1 MRKLLAIL
9 LIATIACN
17 GLAETFEDNIFDY
30 LDLDKEAI
38 ELGFFDFLGKLWN
51 KVKGVV
57 DWLKQKGWWDTIVKV
72 AKTVGK
78 YAAKKLCEKYAKSSK
93 CGDIVDKFLGK

>member
-1 MRKLLAIL
+1 MDDGENCLKIS
-9 LIATIACN
+9 
-17 GLAETFEDNIFDY
+17 EDNIFDY

-57 DWLKQKGWWDTIVKV
+57 DWLKQKGWWDTIVN
-72 AKTVGK
+72 
-78 YAAKKLCEKYAKSSK
+78 AAKKLCEKYAKSSK
-93 CGDIVDKFLGK
+93 CGDIIDNFLGK